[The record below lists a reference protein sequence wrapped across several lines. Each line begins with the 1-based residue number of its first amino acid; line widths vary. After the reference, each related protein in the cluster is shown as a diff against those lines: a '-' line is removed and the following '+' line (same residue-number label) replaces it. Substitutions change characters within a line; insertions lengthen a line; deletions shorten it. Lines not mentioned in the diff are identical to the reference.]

1 MCVLES
7 VNCVWKTEEAVWE
20 EKTGLV
26 CCFRKSNFRV
36 QKMFLFHS
44 FFLSSASFFLFFFF
58 LFLFFHFFGFVH
70 FSFLFL
76 FFIKFSISVPDLCSR
91 VTAVLTS
98 PLHCCTVPIDT

>member
-44 FFLSSASFFLFFFF
+44 FFLSSAFFFSSFFSSFFSFFVLFIFHFCFFF
-58 LFLFFHFFGFVH
+58 
-70 FSFLFL
+70 S
-76 FFIKFSISVPDLCSR
+76 
-91 VTAVLTS
+91 
-98 PLHCCTVPIDT
+98 